1 MEPPVADDELRRR
14 DNVLRAFIDEAGRLR
29 TIPARRAKRLIVL
42 DHLAQLFEPGRR
54 FEETEVN
61 RRLRDVHEDVAAL
74 RRHLVDDGFLTR
86 DRGVYWR
93 SGGSVDLGLSAGDG
107 AAGAAGAGGDGGAAG
122 DPRQ

>member
-61 RRLRDVHEDVAAL
+61 RRLRAVHEDVAAL

-93 SGGSVDLGLSAGDG
+93 SGGSVDLGRSGGD
-107 AAGAAGAGGDGGAAG
+107 GAAGAGGDGGAVG